1 MSDSNKA
8 VLRSANA
15 AIDAGDTEGFLTF
28 CTDDIVWT
36 AVGEMTLRGKAAVRK
51 WMATA
56 YSEPPQYT
64 VEEVIAE
71 GDFVIAL
78 GHIMVKDGDG
88 HPIRHAYSDVWRFR
102 EGKMAELR
110 AFVIKAPSK

>member
-1 MSDSNKA
+1 MSDHNKA

-15 AIDAGDTEGFLTF
+15 AIDARDNEGFLTF
-28 CTDDIVWT
+28 CTDDLVWT

-56 YSEPPQYT
+56 YAEPPQYT
-64 VEEVIAE
+64 VDEMIAE

-78 GHIMVKDGDG
+78 GHIIVKDGDG
-88 HPIRHAYSDVWRFR
+88 APIRHAYSDVWRFR

-110 AFVIKAPSK
+110 AFVVKDPSE